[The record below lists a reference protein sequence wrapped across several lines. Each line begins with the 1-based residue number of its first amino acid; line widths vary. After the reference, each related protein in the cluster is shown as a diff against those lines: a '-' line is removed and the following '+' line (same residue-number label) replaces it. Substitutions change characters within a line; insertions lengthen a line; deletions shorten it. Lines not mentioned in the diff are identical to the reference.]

1 MLAKS
6 RQPSSFALAQGRCSF
21 SVETFGEAA
30 PFVPRLRGEREHL
43 HDDQRTRRSGSF
55 AGLRS
60 DWSPSSAR
68 CLQMAAAPA
77 DRLAIVREQLVGHA
91 LGSEALEETTAPR
104 RARFDKL

>member
-6 RQPSSFALAQGRCSF
+6 RQSSSFALAQGRCSF
-21 SVETFGEAA
+21 PVETFGGQHPSSCACVGESAH
-30 PFVPRLRGEREHL
+30 LR
-43 HDDQRTRRSGSF
+43 DDQRTRRGGSF
-55 AGLRS
+55 AGWRS

-68 CLQMAAAPA
+68 CLQMAAAPG
-77 DRLAIVREQLVGHA
+77 LAIVREQLVGHA